1 MIIEKKEFNSLSQ
14 LDRIEYLS
22 KFNSLRIFNL
32 INWGFL
38 FTIVLSIGIV
48 KYIFQKIL
56 LTIFLFY
63 WGFITIKKYNEAGRK
78 LNREYFEV
86 KKKK

>member
-1 MIIEKKEFNSLSQ
+1 
-14 LDRIEYLS
+14 
-22 KFNSLRIFNL
+22 
-32 INWGFL
+32 
-38 FTIVLSIGIV
+38 VLSIGIV
-48 KYIFQKIL
+48 KHIFQEIL

-63 WGFITIKKYNEAGRK
+63 WVFITIKKYNEAERK

>member
-1 MIIEKKEFNSLSQ
+1 MRIEKKEFNSLNQ

-48 KYIFQKIL
+48 KYIFQEIL
-56 LTIFLFY
+56 LIILLFCCL
-63 WGFITIKKYNEAGRK
+63 FITIKKYNEAERK